1 MKCQELME
9 YFGDGIIM
17 EIILLV
23 YKLLCGSQTM
33 KLPQVIVTS
42 FVSRSEI
49 SSACPPMPWVQQPI
63 IFPKSY
69 CSRWCLF
76 TTHLSLA
83 LTIPMH
89 TMAFPSNCDSLPE
102 SYLWLQECSQPTS
115 TAGRMWWKIC
125 ALRSSP
131 QPVTKQVGGTPSP
144 LSSNN
149 SDEYAFHSLLNFCSG
164 IKH

>member
-69 CSRWCLF
+69 CSRWCLSA
-76 TTHLSLA
+76 THLPGPHHSYAQL
-83 LTIPMH
+83 P
-89 TMAFPSNCDSLPE
+89 AFPSNCDSCLRA
-102 SYLWLQECSQPTS
+102 TS
-115 TAGRMWWKIC
+115 GFRNVHSPLTQLVGCDGRCC

-131 QPVTKQVGGTPSP
+131 QPVTKQVGGTPSALLVVTTLMNM
-144 LSSNN
+144 LSIIS
-149 SDEYAFHSLLNFCSG
+149 
-164 IKH
+164 